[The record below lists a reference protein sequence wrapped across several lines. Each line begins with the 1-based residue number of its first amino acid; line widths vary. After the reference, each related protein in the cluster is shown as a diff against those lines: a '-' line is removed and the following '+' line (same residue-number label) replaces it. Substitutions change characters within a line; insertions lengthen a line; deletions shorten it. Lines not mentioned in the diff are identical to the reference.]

1 MLNRSFVVD
10 TTIPPALD
18 DWILLDPG
26 FYFLPLHF
34 SDDGWT
40 FLLRLEPGTLV
51 PTHHHTGESHA
62 INLSG
67 SRELVELGIVVGPGS
82 YVFEPV
88 GTIDSWQAVGDEPC
102 VIHLTVTGDVEYL
115 DENGAV
121 SASYNTNTQRVLY
134 ANWMSE
140 HRPGVPIPPDMITDS

>member
-1 MLNRSFVVD
+1 MLNRSFVID
-10 TTIPPALD
+10 TASSAAEE

-34 SDDGWT
+34 SDEGWT

-51 PTHHHTGESHA
+51 PTHRHTGESHA

-67 SRELVELGIVVGPGS
+67 HRELVELGVTVGPGS

-88 GTIDSWQAVGDEPC
+88 GTVDSWRAVGDEPC
-102 VIHLTVTGDVEYL
+102 VIHLTVTGDVQYL
-115 DENGAV
+115 NDDGSVA
-121 SASYNTNTQRVLY
+121 ATYNTNTQRVLY
-134 ANWMSE
+134 TNWMAE
-140 HRPGVPIPPDMITDS
+140 NRPGIEVRPEMVTV